1 MKPTTSVLGAIRLR
15 LTTKK
20 ANKDYYKG
28 ASSVDPACLRL
39 ELLAIGTRLDVVA
52 CGGDVKR
59 GEGIG

>member
-39 ELLAIGTRLDVVA
+39 EYTSRCCLGPMWLVV
-52 CGGDVKR
+52 VM
-59 GEGIG
+59 GEGKG